1 MSKSTLL
8 HQNNNDDI
16 VLQEILQEISS
27 EPPVAANMEDQ
38 EEEEEEVLEE
48 DVERH
53 RSFDLLK
60 ISLFC
65 AAACLIAFY
74 LPYHRVAH
82 LVHSAIPES
91 IVRAIAAFTV
101 SFILLHLL

>member
-8 HQNNNDDI
+8 HPNNNDDV
-16 VLQEILQEISS
+16 VLQEILHEISS
-27 EPPVAANMEDQ
+27 DCVAANIEDQ
-38 EEEEEEVLEE
+38 EEEVEADEEVLE
-48 DVERH
+48 RH
-53 RSFDLLK
+53 GSFDLLK

-65 AAACLIAFY
+65 ATACLIAFY

-101 SFILLHLL
+101 CLILLHLL